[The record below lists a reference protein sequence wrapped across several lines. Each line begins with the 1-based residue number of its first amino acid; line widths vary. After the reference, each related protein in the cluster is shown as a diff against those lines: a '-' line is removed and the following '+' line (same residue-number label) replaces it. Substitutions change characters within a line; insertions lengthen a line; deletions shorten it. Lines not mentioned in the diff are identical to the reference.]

1 MKIIELKMNT
11 PEKTELSYEH
21 WVDITYQIDRKTYH
35 LTKLILDDNM
45 ILDMAIIEKMLL
57 SDVKEL
63 LSHAYE
69 VLKMN
74 RQWMSE
80 NWWLF

>member
-11 PEKTELSYEH
+11 PEQTELGYEY
-21 WVDITYQIDRKTYH
+21 WIDITYQIDRKTYH
-35 LTKLILDDNM
+35 LTKLILNAD
-45 ILDMAIIEKMLL
+45 IISDMAVIKKMVL
-57 SDVKEL
+57 SDMKEL

-69 VLKMN
+69 VLKLN
-74 RQWMSE
+74 RQWMNE

>member
-11 PEKTELSYEH
+11 PEQTGLGYEH

-35 LTKLILDDNM
+35 LTKLILNDNM
-45 ILDMAIIEKMLL
+45 ILDMAIIEKMVL

-69 VLKMN
+69 VLKLN
-74 RQWMSE
+74 RQLMKES
-80 NWWLF
+80 WWLF

>member
-1 MKIIELKMNT
+1 MKIIELKMNK
-11 PEKTELSYEH
+11 PEQTELGYEH

-35 LTKLILDDNM
+35 LTKLILNEDV
-45 ILDMAIIEKMLL
+45 ILDMAIIEKMVL

-69 VLKMN
+69 VLKLN
-74 RQWMSE
+74 RQLMKE

>member
-11 PEKTELSYEH
+11 PEQTELGYEH
-21 WVDITYQIDRKTYH
+21 WIDITYQIDRKTYH
-35 LTKLILDDNM
+35 LTKLILNDET
-45 ILDMAIIEKMLL
+45 ISDMATIEKMAL
-57 SDVKEL
+57 SDMKEL

-74 RQWMSE
+74 RQWRTE

>member
-11 PEKTELSYEH
+11 PVYTANGYEH
-21 WVDITYQIDRKTYH
+21 WVDITYQIDQKTYH
-35 LTKLILDDNM
+35 LTKLILNNEA
-45 ILDMAIIEKMLL
+45 IWDMSVIEKMVL

-69 VLKMN
+69 VLKLN
-74 RQWMSE
+74 RQWMKE

>member
-1 MKIIELKMNT
+1 MKMNT
-11 PEKTELSYEH
+11 PEQTKLGYEH
-21 WVDITYQIDRKTYH
+21 WVDITYQIDRRTYH
-35 LTKLILDDNM
+35 LTKLILNDNM
-45 ILDMAIIEKMLL
+45 ISDMSVIEKMVL

-69 VLKMN
+69 VLKLN

>member
-1 MKIIELKMNT
+1 MKIIELQMNS
-11 PEKTELSYEH
+11 PEKTELGYEH
-21 WVDITYQIDRKTYH
+21 WVDITYQINRRTYH
-35 LTKLILDDNM
+35 LTKLILNNEA
-45 ILDMAIIEKMLL
+45 IWDMSVIEKMVLASKL
-57 SDVKEL
+57 EL

-69 VLKMN
+69 VLKMD

>member
-1 MKIIELKMNT
+1 MKITELKMET
-11 PEKTELSYEH
+11 PILTDQGYEH
-21 WVDITYQIDRKTYH
+21 WIDITYQIDRRTYH
-35 LTKLILDDNM
+35 LTKLILNDEA
-45 ILDMAIIEKMLL
+45 ISDMATIEKIIVSNM
-57 SDVKEL
+57 KEL

>member
-1 MKIIELKMNT
+1 MKIIELKMST
-11 PEKTELSYEH
+11 PEQTELGYEH
-21 WVDITYQIDRKTYH
+21 WVDITYQIDRRTYH

-45 ILDMAIIEKMLL
+45 ILDMAIIEKMVL

-74 RQWMSE
+74 RQWRTE

>member
-11 PEKTELSYEH
+11 PEQTELGYEH
-21 WVDITYQIDRKTYH
+21 WVDVTYQIDRKTYH
-35 LTKLILDDNM
+35 ITKLIINDNM
-45 ILDMAIIEKMLL
+45 ISEMATIEMMIL
-57 SDVKEL
+57 SDIIEL

-69 VLKMN
+69 VVKLN
-74 RQWMSE
+74 RQWMNE